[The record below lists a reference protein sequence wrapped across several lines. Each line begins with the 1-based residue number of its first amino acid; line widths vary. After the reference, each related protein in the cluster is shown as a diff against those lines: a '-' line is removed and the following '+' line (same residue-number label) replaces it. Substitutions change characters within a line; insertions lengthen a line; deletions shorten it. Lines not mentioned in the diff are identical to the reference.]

1 MDEGLVAAFEANP
14 EGDVGRKLETTVL
27 LHLHRRRRD
36 RFCYADGGEVDLCT
50 EDGTAFWNTC
60 WSLSGA
66 DTAQREQRSMRLGQS
81 RARRPKGVL
90 LYNEFA
96 SRLKSA
102 LPDAQPAWRWLLEQR
117 TALLSPALRARP

>member
-1 MDEGLVAAFEANP
+1 MQRSLRKQSHNPKKLHVMDEGLVAAFEANP

-60 WSLSGA
+60 WCLSGA
-66 DTAQREQRSMRLGQS
+66 DTARREQRSMLLGQS
-81 RARRPKGVL
+81 RARRARK
-90 LYNEFA
+90 A
-96 SRLKSA
+96 SCSI
-102 LPDAQPAWRWLLEQR
+102 
-117 TALLSPALRARP
+117 TSSRPG